1 MTAMAI
7 LSRLLFAVAGVAL
20 VALACTLV
28 ALAVADVLWPK
39 SSLQDAVL
47 GAIGFVIIAIAVF
60 DVAKYLIEEE
70 VVREREM
77 RQAGETRQS
86 LTRFVS
92 TILIATLLEAVL
104 STFKAV
110 REAPSDLVYAVLL
123 TFAGIGLL
131 VALGVF
137 GRLSAI
143 VEHDTGETAP
153 TRAKREQTG
162 PHAKDVQRSP
172 SSSR

>member
-1 MTAMAI
+1 MTAIAA
-7 LSRLLFAVAGVAL
+7 LSRVLFAVAGL
-20 VALACTLV
+20 ALAGLACVLV
-28 ALAVADVLWPK
+28 VLAAIGVVWPK
-39 SSLQDAVL
+39 GSLQDAVL
-47 GAIGFVIIAIAVF
+47 DAVGSVVIAIAVF

-92 TILIATLLEAVL
+92 TILIAILLEAVL

-123 TFAGIGLL
+123 AFAGIGLL
-131 VALGVF
+131 VALGIF

-143 VEHDTGETAP
+143 VEQDTGESAP
-153 TRAKREQTG
+153 PPEPSEDGARKA
-162 PHAKDVQRSP
+162 AASQRSP
-172 SSSR
+172 SSR

>member
-1 MTAMAI
+1 MTAMATV
-7 LSRLLFAVAGVAL
+7 SRVLFAVAGLAL
-20 VALACTLV
+20 AALACLLV
-28 ALAVADVLWPK
+28 GLAAVDVIWPK
-39 SSLQDAVL
+39 RSLQDAVL
-47 GAIGFVIIAIAVF
+47 DAIGYVIIAIAVF

-123 TFAGIGLL
+123 SFAGIGLL
-131 VALGVF
+131 VALGIF

-143 VEHDTGETAP
+143 VEQDTGESAP
-153 TRAKREQTG
+153 PPQQHKRQDT
-162 PHAKDVQRSP
+162 QRS